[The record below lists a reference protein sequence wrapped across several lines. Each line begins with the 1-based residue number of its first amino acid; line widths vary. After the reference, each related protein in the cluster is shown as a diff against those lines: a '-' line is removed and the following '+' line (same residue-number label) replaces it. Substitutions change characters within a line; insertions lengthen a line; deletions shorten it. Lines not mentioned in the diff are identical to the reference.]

1 MLCHQNNIQ
10 RNTGLA
16 SPEDLDQAFNT
27 WLGLQHHALPY
38 SRYRVAGLLDNLIE
52 SWLVGQWFTLPGTG
66 SLWRIIYM
74 QSIEYSGL
82 FWLPSNPD
90 NRVAGSLSFTDED
103 GITLQL
109 IGSFGELDT
118 FESTK
123 AHPLVLGLSTN
134 GKKITL
140 THCIAMSKKVSMPG
154 FYIEGYR
161 GNFCFVGGHFQ
172 EPNELR
178 FRRLAVRYSHL
189 PDWVRMSGF
198 SVTRKSE
205 EHKVEIVYELPQ
217 EVKAETSKGII
228 SLSFSGQMTGDGIER
243 MNIEQSVWLE
253 VEIVEEVELQTLF
266 RQYVSALQNFLT
278 LATTK
283 PNSIIELQV
292 FSPLVY
298 MERQNDER
306 IEIPIQVLFRQKYLK
321 ELPHELL
328 MPDYMLFV
336 LEDVFDD
343 FEVIMDNWLNMAQE
357 LDSVCNR
364 FFGVQY
370 TTRMNLQNEFL
381 NIVQALESYHRQ
393 RMKNEV
399 QPRVE
404 YKRRIEAILSRVD
417 TQDRHWLREILAY
430 GNEPRLEQR
439 LNELLEK
446 VHAVVSPVIDDTA
459 IFAKKVKNTRHYL
472 THLDKSKKRK
482 AARGAELYWLTR
494 KLSYV
499 LQACLLL
506 ELGLSLDKS
515 AALLHRNQSFILTPS
530 LEDEGKR

>member
-1 MLCHQNNIQ
+1 MD
-10 RNTGLA
+10 
-16 SPEDLDQAFNT
+16 S
-27 WLGLQHHALPY
+27 
-38 SRYRVAGLLDNLIE
+38 
-52 SWLVGQWFTLPGTG
+52 
-66 SLWRIIYM
+66 
-74 QSIEYSGL
+74 
-82 FWLPSNPD
+82 
-90 NRVAGSLSFTDED
+90 
-103 GITLQL
+103 
-109 IGSFGELDT
+109 

-123 AHPLVLGLSTN
+123 AHSLVLGVSTS

-140 THCIAMSKKVSMPG
+140 TDCVATSKEISMPG
-154 FYIEGYR
+154 FFTEGYR
-161 GNFCFVGGHFQ
+161 GSFCFVGEHFQ

-198 SVTRKSE
+198 SVTRKLE

-217 EVKAETSKGII
+217 EVKAETSNGTI
-228 SLSFSGQMTGDGIER
+228 SLSFSGQTTGDGIER

-253 VEIVEEVELQTLF
+253 VEIVEELELQTLF
-266 RQYVSALQNFLT
+266 RQYLSALQNFLT

-298 MERQNDER
+298 IERQNDER
-306 IEIPIQVLFRQKYLK
+306 IETPIQVLFRQKNSK
-321 ELPHELL
+321 DLPHKLL
-328 MPDYMLFV
+328 IPDDMLFA

-343 FEVIMDNWLNMAQE
+343 FEVVMDNWLNIAQE

-370 TTRMNLQNEFL
+370 TPGMSMQNEFL
-381 NIVQALESYHRQ
+381 NIVQALESYHRR

-399 QPRVE
+399 QPPTE
-404 YKRRIEAILSRVD
+404 YERRIETILSRVD
-417 TQDRHWLREILAY
+417 AQDSDWLKDVLAY
-430 GNEPRLEQR
+430 SNEPRLEQR

-446 VHAVVSPVIDDTA
+446 VHEVVSPVIDNTA
-459 IFAKKVKNTRHYL
+459 IFAKKVKNTRHHL
-472 THLDKSKKRK
+472 THFDKKLERK

-506 ELGLSLDKS
+506 EIGLSLDKC
-515 AALLHRNQSFILTPS
+515 AKLVHRNQSFILMPS
-530 LEDEGKR
+530 LERRSQI

>member
-1 MLCHQNNIQ
+1 
-10 RNTGLA
+10 
-16 SPEDLDQAFNT
+16 
-27 WLGLQHHALPY
+27 
-38 SRYRVAGLLDNLIE
+38 
-52 SWLVGQWFTLPGTG
+52 
-66 SLWRIIYM
+66 M

-82 FWLPSNPD
+82 WWLPGNPD

-109 IGSFGELDT
+109 IGSFGEIDS
-118 FESTK
+118 FQSTK
-123 AHPLVLGLSTN
+123 AHPLVLGLSTG

-140 THCIAMSKKVSMPG
+140 TDCVATSKKISMPG
-154 FYIEGYR
+154 FFIEGYR
-161 GNFCFVGGHFQ
+161 ASFCFVGGHFQ
-172 EPNELR
+172 EANELR
-178 FRRLAVRYSHL
+178 FRRLVVRYSHL

-198 SVTRKSE
+198 SGNLE

-217 EVKAETSKGII
+217 EVKAETSKGTI
-228 SLSFSGQMTGDGIER
+228 SLSFSGQTTGDGIER

-253 VEIVEEVELQTLF
+253 VEIVEELELQTLF
-266 RQYVSALQNFLT
+266 RQYISALQNFLT

-298 MERQNDER
+298 IERQNDER
-306 IEIPIQVLFRQKYLK
+306 IETPIQVLFRQKYSK
-321 ELPHELL
+321 DLPHKLL
-328 MPDYMLFV
+328 IPDDMLFA

-343 FEVIMDNWLNMAQE
+343 FEVVMENWLNIAQE

-370 TTRMNLQNEFL
+370 TPRMYMQNEFL
-381 NIVQALESYHRQ
+381 NIVQAVESYHRR

-399 QPRVE
+399 QPRTE
-404 YKRRIEAILSRVD
+404 YKRRIETILSRVD
-417 TQDRHWLREILAY
+417 TQDSDWLKEVLAHS
-430 GNEPRLEQR
+430 NEPRLEER

-446 VHAVVSPVIDDTA
+446 VHAVVSPIIDDTA
-459 IFAKKVKNTRHYL
+459 IFAKKVKDTRNYL
-472 THLDKSKKRK
+472 THFDKRLERK

-506 ELGLSLDKS
+506 EIGLSLDKC
-515 AALLHRNQSFILTPS
+515 ANLVHRNQSFILM
-530 LEDEGKR
+530 LA